1 MSKEHDHAEKTQLIL
16 DGAIE
21 LMATARAK
29 AIETLSADLNASAK
43 ELIALTRFSADD
55 ALEATSARVRLD
67 GLKVHIK
74 IAAISIDRT
83 EVSGS
88 LTFEPLKLSR
98 PTDV

>member
-1 MSKEHDHAEKTQLIL
+1 MALMSE
-16 DGAIE
+16 
-21 LMATARAK
+21 ARTK

-43 ELIALTRFSADD
+43 ELIALTKFSADD

-67 GLKVHIK
+67 ALKEHLK